1 MTQAQLDRSI
11 AGLTGESPR
20 TIQRLGFG
28 LQATT
33 TRDLEPEDLCL
44 VVDCPSCG
52 RPVSYPG
59 VLGDGSVALAEC
71 ADPRCDIYF
80 DFDLSD
86 VYAASSQSAR

>member
-20 TIQRLGFG
+20 TIRRLGFG
-28 LQATT
+28 LQAAPTEE
-33 TRDLEPEDLCL
+33 LEPENLRL

-52 RPVSYPG
+52 RAVAYPG

-71 ADPRCDIYF
+71 VNPRCDIFF
-80 DFDLSD
+80 DFDLAA
-86 VYAASSQSAR
+86 VYAASAHSAR

>member
-11 AGLTGESPR
+11 AGLTGETPR
-20 TIQRLGFG
+20 TIRRLGFG

-33 TRDLEPEDLCL
+33 PEGLEPEDLRL

-52 RPVSYPG
+52 RAVAYPG

-71 ADPRCDIYF
+71 ADPRCDIFF
-80 DFDLSD
+80 DFDLAD
-86 VYAASSQSAR
+86 VYAASAHPAR